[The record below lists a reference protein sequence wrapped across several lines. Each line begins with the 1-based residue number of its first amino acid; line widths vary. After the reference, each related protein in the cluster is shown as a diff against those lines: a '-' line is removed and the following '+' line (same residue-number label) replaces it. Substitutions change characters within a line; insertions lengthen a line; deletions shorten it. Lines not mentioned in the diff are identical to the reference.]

1 MASAA
6 TDRLEAFAEGADA
19 GRLIEVADEIL
30 AVADLLR
37 REPRLRR
44 ALSDP
49 GREADQRVELLKALL
64 SGKVGDD
71 TVDLVGA
78 LVKERF
84 STPVDLLNAAERLGV
99 DTLLA
104 SAARAEPPE
113 SRESGASAGSGPAA
127 ADNLGDVEDEL
138 FRFGQVVD
146 GDNELAAA
154 LGDPTAEVGRR
165 AELVGQL
172 LADKVQPVT
181 LRLAKLALSGFGG
194 RGFSAS
200 LSRLVELAAARRDRS
215 VAYVTTAVPLT
226 DEEED
231 RLAARLAEMYGR
243 QVSVKIDV
251 DPRIIGGMRVKIGS
265 DLYDGTVAR
274 RLAEVRTALSK

>member
-30 AVADLLR
+30 SVADLLR

-49 GREADQRVELLKALL
+49 ARKGEQRVELLTALL
-64 SGKVGDD
+64 SGKVSDEAI
-71 TVDLVGA
+71 DLVGA
-78 LVKERF
+78 LVAERA
-84 STPVDLLNAAERLGV
+84 TPVELLNAVERLGV

-104 SAARAEPPE
+104 SAE
-113 SRESGASAGSGPAA
+113 RE
-127 ADNLGDVEDEL
+127 NKLGDIEDEL

-146 GDNELAAA
+146 GDNALAAA
-154 LGDPTAEVGRR
+154 LGDPTADLGRR
-165 AELVGQL
+165 TELLRDL
-172 LADKVQPVT
+172 LADKVRPVS
-181 LRLAKLALSGFGG
+181 LRLAHLALSGFGG

-200 LSRLVELAAARRDRS
+200 LSRLVELAAAKRHRS
-215 VAYVTTAVPLT
+215 VAYVTAAAPLT

-231 RLAARLAEMYGR
+231 RLAARLSEMYGR
-243 QVSVKIDV
+243 QVSPKIDV
-251 DPRIIGGMRVKIGS
+251 DPRIIGGMRVKVGS

-274 RLAEVRTALSK
+274 RLTEARTSLAK

>member
-19 GRLIEVADEIL
+19 GRLIDVADEIL

-49 GREADQRVELLKALL
+49 GRQGEQRVEMLKSLL

-71 TVDLVGA
+71 AIDLVGA
-78 LVKERF
+78 LVAERF
-84 STPVDLLNAAERLGV
+84 SSPVDLLNAVERLGV
-99 DTLLA
+99 DALMA
-104 SAARAEPPE
+104 SAERAESPE
-113 SRESGASAGSGPAA
+113 ARQGGASAGSGAA
-127 ADNLGDVEDEL
+127 GANRLGDVEDEL

-146 GDNELAAA
+146 GDNKLAAA
-154 LGDPTAEVGRR
+154 LGDPTAAVGRR
-165 AELVGQL
+165 TELVKDL
-172 LADKVQPVT
+172 LSSKVGPVT
-181 LRLAKLALSGFGG
+181 LRLAQLALSGFGG
-194 RGFSAS
+194 RGFTAS
-200 LSRLVELAAARRDRS
+200 LQRLVELAAARRDRS

-226 DEEED
+226 DEEEE
-231 RLAARLAEMYGR
+231 RLAARLSEMYGR
-243 QVSVKIDV
+243 QVSPKIDV
-251 DPRIIGGMRVKIGS
+251 DPRIIGGVRVKVGS
-265 DLYDGTVAR
+265 DLYDGSVAR

>member
-6 TDRLEAFAEGADA
+6 TDRLEAFVEGSDA

-49 GREADQRVELLKALL
+49 ARDGEQRIELLKSLL
-64 SGKVGDD
+64 SGKVSDD
-71 TVDLVGA
+71 TIDLVGA
-78 LVKERF
+78 LVAERF
-84 STPVDLLNAAERLGV
+84 SSPVDLLNAAERLGV
-99 DTLLA
+99 DALLA
-104 SAARAEPPE
+104 SAERA
-113 SRESGASAGSGPAA
+113 
-127 ADNLGDVEDEL
+127 DKLGDVEDEL

-165 AELVGQL
+165 AELVNQL

-181 LRLAKLALSGFGG
+181 LRLAQLALSGFGG

-215 VAYVTTAVPLT
+215 VAYVTTAVPVT

>member
-49 GREADQRVELLKALL
+49 AREGEQRVELLKSLL

-71 TVDLVGA
+71 ALDLVGA
-78 LVKERF
+78 LVVERF
-84 STPVDLLNAAERLGV
+84 SSPVDLLNAVERLGV
-99 DTLLA
+99 EALLG
-104 SAARAEPPE
+104 SAERA
-113 SRESGASAGSGPAA
+113 
-127 ADNLGDVEDEL
+127 NQLGDVEDEL

-146 GDNELAAA
+146 GDYALAAA
-154 LGDPTAEVGRR
+154 LGDPTADAGRR
-165 AELVGQL
+165 SDLVKDL
-172 LADKVQPVT
+172 LSSKVGPVS
-181 LRLAKLALSGFGG
+181 LRLAQLALSGFGG

-200 LSRLVELAAARRDRS
+200 LQRLVELAAGRRDRS

-231 RLAARLAEMYGR
+231 RLAARLSEMYGR
-243 QVSVKIDV
+243 QVSPKIDV
-251 DPRIIGGMRVKIGS
+251 DPRIIGGLRVKVGS
-265 DLYDGTVAR
+265 DLYDGSVAR
-274 RLAEVRTALSK
+274 RLAEVRTALAK

>member
-6 TDRLEAFAEGADA
+6 TDRLEAFAEGSDA
-19 GRLIEVADEIL
+19 GRLIQVGDEIL

-49 GREADQRVELLKALL
+49 AREAEQRGELLTALL
-64 SGKVGDD
+64 SGKVSDD
-71 TVDLVGA
+71 TSELVAA
-78 LVKERF
+78 LVSERF
-84 STPVDLLNAAERLGV
+84 SSPVDLLNAAERLGV
-99 DTLLA
+99 DALMA
-104 SAARAEPPE
+104 SAERA
-113 SRESGASAGSGPAA
+113 
-127 ADNLGDVEDEL
+127 DKLGDVEDEL

-146 GDNELAAA
+146 GDNALAAA
-154 LGDPTAEVGRR
+154 LGDPTAQVSRR
-165 AELVGQL
+165 SELVSTL

-181 LRLAKLALSGFGG
+181 LRLAQLALSGFGG

-200 LSRLVELAAARRDRS
+200 LGRLLELAAARRDRS

-231 RLAARLAEMYGR
+231 RLAARLSEMYGR
-243 QVSVKIDV
+243 QVSPKIDV
-251 DPRIIGGMRVKIGS
+251 DPRIIGGMRVKVGS

>member
-6 TDRLEAFAEGADA
+6 TDRLEAFAEGGDA
-19 GRLIEVADEIL
+19 GRLIEVADEVL

-49 GREADQRVELLKALL
+49 GREADQRVEMLTALL
-64 SGKVGDD
+64 SGKVGDQ

-78 LVKERF
+78 LVTERF

-99 DTLLA
+99 DALLA
-104 SAARAEPPE
+104 SAERA
-113 SRESGASAGSGPAA
+113 
-127 ADNLGDVEDEL
+127 DKLGDVEDEL

-154 LGDPTAEVGRR
+154 LGDPTAAVGRR
-165 AELVGQL
+165 AELVDEL

-181 LRLAKLALSGFGG
+181 LRLAQLALSGFGG

-231 RLAARLAEMYGR
+231 RLAARLTEMYGR
-243 QVSVKIDV
+243 QVSAKIDV
-251 DPRIIGGMRVKIGS
+251 DPRIIGGMRVKVGS

>member
-78 LVKERF
+78 LVYERF

-99 DTLLA
+99 DALLA
-104 SAARAEPPE
+104 SAERA
-113 SRESGASAGSGPAA
+113 
-127 ADNLGDVEDEL
+127 DKLGDVEDEL

-165 AELVGQL
+165 AELVNQL

-181 LRLAKLALSGFGG
+181 LRLAQLALSGFGG

-231 RLAARLAEMYGR
+231 RLAARLTEMYGR
-243 QVSVKIDV
+243 QVSAKIDV
-251 DPRIIGGMRVKIGS
+251 DPRIIGGMRVKVGS

>member
-6 TDRLEAFAEGADA
+6 TERLDAFVEGTDA
-19 GRLIEVADEIL
+19 ARLIEVADEIL

-49 GREADQRVELLKALL
+49 GREGNQRVELLKALL
-64 SGKVGDD
+64 SGKAGDD
-71 TVDLVGA
+71 TIDLVGA
-78 LVKERF
+78 LVAERF
-84 STPVDLLNAAERLGV
+84 SSPVDLLNATERLGV
-99 DTLLA
+99 DALLG
-104 SAARAEPPE
+104 SAERGQPQE
-113 SRESGASAGSGPAA
+113 SRRGGAAGANS
-127 ADNLGDVEDEL
+127 LGDVEDEL

-146 GDNELAAA
+146 GDNALAAA

-165 AELVGQL
+165 AELVEAL
-172 LADKVQPVT
+172 LSGKVGPVT

-200 LSRLVELAAARRDRS
+200 LTRLVELAAARRDRS

-231 RLAARLAEMYGR
+231 RLAARLSEMYGR
-243 QVSVKIDV
+243 QVSPKIDV
-251 DPRIIGGMRVKIGS
+251 DPRIIGGMRVKVGS
-265 DLYDGTVAR
+265 DLYDGSVTR